1 MTDGELLSAYAH
13 EGSESAFATLVSRYV
28 GLVHS
33 VASRQIPDSA
43 LAEDITQSVF
53 VLLARQARLLTK
65 HPSLAGWLHQ
75 TAWQMAARATRAEIR
90 RRRREI
96 AASQT
101 LYDGPAMP
109 TPSDPTLLVSLLD
122 EALQDLPEP
131 DRTAIVQRYL
141 LRRPFR
147 EVGAAL
153 GTTDAAAKMRVRRAL
168 DHLRN
173 WLARRGITCSPA
185 ALASALTHQGMTSV
199 SPALAAR
206 VTSAALQTGG
216 ALPLSLFLQGLLS
229 VMNGTKLTVIVISA
243 ALIAAFSIATSRLWR
258 GSPAGHEDSSQPSVD
273 GGTQD
278 LSAQKALGAQRRLG
292 DAPPKQPVMAEDLT
306 LARQRLREA
315 LTAPLLKNE
324 LRCPDPAVV
333 EAMAAFG
340 DWKDEL
346 FAALQG
352 SIPDSSTFNEE
363 QLIVQTRTFC
373 ALGMMDKNVPGLV
386 PFLWQST
393 HQGDPGRRLGAF
405 IALKRLGFDPSDLP
419 ALTRLL
425 QETSSPGTLIAMRMY
440 LPEAIQDLILRNPA
454 AASEHLGGL
463 IQILNETTDFATRF
477 SAASTLIGTASAVDP
492 LVIETLRQGMREGL
506 NLSPTDYRGMY
517 VNAAIQHAR
526 AAAEAAKPLVP
537 DLLEVAR
544 TSHYVPE
551 RDQAWQAIG
560 QIQPELRTELPDL
573 DEALTRIAGVQQ
585 LRETVTDGF
594 GTQEDLVRALS
605 ESATALKAAIDLG
618 ERGVNAPE
626 IIPAMLAAL
635 PSMKEE
641 DREKVV
647 KAIQQLNP
655 QIKVER
661 VPSDVMVEGVI
672 FANSALDRRPNALRD
687 PRVERL
693 LLEQEVPSTWR
704 TPDEILGVMKKLAE
718 LDAETARAFADG
730 LAEKDAVLA
739 SRARQLLPPATP
751 P

>member
-53 VLLARQARLLTK
+53 VLLARQARRLTK

-109 TPSDPTLLVSLLD
+109 TPPDPTLLVSLLD

-258 GSPAGHEDSSQPSVD
+258 GSLAGHEDSSQPSVD

-315 LTAPLLKNE
+315 LTAPPLEDEKFPGPN
-324 LRCPDPAVV
+324 PAVL
-333 EAMAAFG
+333 EAMTAFG
-340 DWKDEL
+340 NWQGEL
-346 FAALQG
+346 FVALQEVLLDPNT
-352 SIPDSSTFNEE
+352 SHPK
-363 QLIVQTRTFC
+363 QYLVQTRAFD
-373 ALGMMDKNVPGLV
+373 ALGSMDKNLPRLL
-386 PFLWQST
+386 PFLWQAT
-393 HQGDPGRRLGAF
+393 HEGNWGGRLGAF
-405 IALKRLGFDPSDLP
+405 MALKRLGFDSSDLP

-425 QETSSPGTLIAMRMY
+425 RESSTGGSPALRMF
-440 LPEAIQDLILRNPA
+440 LPEAIQELILRNPT

-463 IQILNETTDFATRF
+463 VQTLNEASDLRTRF
-477 SAASTLIGTASAVDP
+477 SAASTLLGTPSVVDSR
-492 LVIETLRQGMREGL
+492 VIETLRQGLREGL
-506 NLSPTDYRGMY
+506 NVSPTDYRGMY

-537 DLLEVAR
+537 DLLVVAR
-544 TSHYVPE
+544 TSHKDYE
-551 RDQAWQAIG
+551 RDQAWQAID

-605 ESATALKAAIDLG
+605 EPATALKAAISLG
-618 ERGVNAPE
+618 ESGVNAPE

-647 KAIQQLNP
+647 KAIRQLNP
-655 QIKVER
+655 QMTVER

-687 PRVERL
+687 PRVEQVL
-693 LLEQEVPSTWR
+693 LDQEAFNTWR

-739 SRARQLLPPATP
+739 SRARQFLPPATP